1 MARGAHGVRWVEYG
15 VAAAMLVMALL
26 FPIALMIFDPTLM
39 FERGWEQ
46 YVGTGIYLWAV
57 VTLGREL
64 VGLWRNERAF
74 EEAPELLKRVNVAA
88 AKATADGAG
97 AAAGTSPAVK
107 VSDEERR
114 LLPRRVRQLAS
125 YIRETRGPSVT
136 QLMEVN
142 REASGLDQEQVAGRF
157 TLTRYILYLLPVIGF
172 IGTVEGISRAL
183 MKISEVLPM
192 VKELDGFLSNLTGV
206 TAALQIAFDSTLLA
220 LFLSAALMLVQTLVF
235 RRSEELLARVD
246 RWVVEHVLP
255 RVGGDDNPV
264 AERLAEVI
272 GPRLDEMAEKLARV
286 LEPSARSLQEQ
297 ADKLGESLR
306 APIAEFSA
314 AVQRLPEALASFK
327 QGADAIGRIGADLE
341 AIGTAGDS
349 MRRGVMSLTRIE
361 QALAEVSTAGAQLE
375 EIRRGLERTG
385 TGIESLAGSWSAAY
399 ERSSRATQ
407 EQLARSLTSLK
418 DALELLNVSMEQG
431 NALYRNIV
439 KKLFD
444 ERIESASAPA
454 SPRPES
460 VRAA

>member
-1 MARGAHGVRWVEYG
+1 MHGTAYG
-15 VAAAMLVMALL
+15 FAAAMLVLALL
-26 FPIALMIFDPTLM
+26 FPIGLMIFDPTLM

-57 VTLGREL
+57 LTLAREL
-64 VGLWRNERAF
+64 LGLWRNERSF
-74 EEAPELLKRVNVAA
+74 EEAPELLKRV
-88 AKATADGAG
+88 GLAG
-97 AAAGTSPAVK
+97 VGPAAAGGAGVKAVTPAPTPAAVA
-107 VSDEERR
+107 VSDDERR
-114 LLPRRVRQLAS
+114 ILPRRVRQLAS
-125 YIRETRGPSVT
+125 FIRETRSPSVT
-136 QLMEVN
+136 QLMEIN

-235 RRSEELLARVD
+235 RRSEEMLARVD
-246 RWVVEHVLP
+246 RWIVEHVLP

-272 GPRLDEMAEKLARV
+272 GPRLDELADRLARV

-297 ADKLGESLR
+297 AEKLGSSLR
-306 APIAEFSA
+306 TPIAEFSA
-314 AVQRLPEALASFK
+314 AVQRLPEALASFR
-327 QGADAIGRIGADLE
+327 QGADAIGRVGADLE
-341 AIGTAGDS
+341 AIGTAGES
-349 MRRGVMSLTRIE
+349 LRRGVASLSRIE
-361 QALAEVSTAGAQLE
+361 DALANVGTATAQLE
-375 EIRRGLERTG
+375 EIRRGLDRTG
-385 TGIESLAGSWSAAY
+385 SGIDSLATSWSAAY

-418 DALELLNVSMEQG
+418 DALEMLNVSMEQG
-431 NALYRNIV
+431 NSLYRNIV

-444 ERIESASAPA
+444 ERMEAVAVPGSQRSEA
-454 SPRPES
+454 

>member
-1 MARGAHGVRWVEYG
+1 MRWAEYG
-15 VAAAMLVMALL
+15 IAAAMLVLALL
-26 FPIALMIFDPTLM
+26 FPIGLMVFNPTLM

-57 VTLGREL
+57 LTLSREL
-64 VGLWRNERAF
+64 LRLWLNERAF
-74 EEAPELLKRVNVAA
+74 REAPDLLKRVNIVAA
-88 AKATADGAG
+88 RKAAEPAGAG
-97 AAAGTSPAVK
+97 PGTGAGSTAPAE
-107 VSDEERR
+107 VSDDERR
-114 LLPRRVRQLAS
+114 ILPRRVRQLAS
-125 YIRETRGPSVT
+125 YIRETRSPSMT

-235 RRSEELLARVD
+235 RCSEELLARVD

-255 RVGGDDNPV
+255 KVGGDDHPV
-264 AERLAEVI
+264 IDRLAEVI
-272 GPRLDEMAEKLARV
+272 GPRLDAMTEKLARV
-286 LEPSARSLQEQ
+286 LEPSARSLTEQ
-297 ADKLGESLR
+297 AEKLGASLR
-306 APIAEFSA
+306 APIAEFTAS
-314 AVQRLPEALASFK
+314 VQRLPEALASFR
-327 QGADAIGRIGADLE
+327 QGADTIGRIGADLE
-341 AIGTAGDS
+341 AIGTAGES
-349 MRRGVMSLTRIE
+349 LHRGVASLARIE
-361 QALAEVSTAGAQLE
+361 EALAQASTAGAQLE
-375 EIRRGLERTG
+375 DIRRGLERTG
-385 TGIESLAGSWSAAY
+385 SGIESLATSWSAAY

-444 ERIESASAPA
+444 ERLEAASAA
-454 SPRPES
+454 GATTTRTDT

>member
-1 MARGAHGVRWVEYG
+1 
-15 VAAAMLVMALL
+15 
-26 FPIALMIFDPTLM
+26 
-39 FERGWEQ
+39 
-46 YVGTGIYLWAV
+46 
-57 VTLGREL
+57 
-64 VGLWRNERAF
+64 
-74 EEAPELLKRVNVAA
+74 
-88 AKATADGAG
+88 
-97 AAAGTSPAVK
+97 
-107 VSDEERR
+107 
-114 LLPRRVRQLAS
+114 
-125 YIRETRGPSVT
+125 
-136 QLMEVN
+136 
-142 REASGLDQEQVAGRF
+142 
-157 TLTRYILYLLPVIGF
+157 
-172 IGTVEGISRAL
+172 

-255 RVGGDDNPV
+255 RVGGDDNPI

-297 ADKLGESLR
+297 AEKLGAGLR
-306 APIAEFSA
+306 GPIAEFSA
-314 AVQRLPEALASFK
+314 AVGRLPEALASFR
-327 QGADAIGRIGADLE
+327 QGADAIGRVGADLE
-341 AIGTAGDS
+341 AIGTAGES
-349 MRRGVMSLTRIE
+349 LRRGVASLSRIE
-361 QALAEVSTAGAQLE
+361 DAVAQVGKATDQLE

-385 TGIESLAGSWSAAY
+385 TGIDSLATSWSAAY

-407 EQLARSLTSLK
+407 EQLARSLTNLK

-444 ERIESASAPA
+444 ERMDTVA
-454 SPRPES
+454 SPQRPDS
-460 VRAA
+460 ARAA

>member
-1 MARGAHGVRWVEYG
+1 MRWVEYG
-15 VAAAMLVMALL
+15 VAAAMLVLALL
-26 FPIALMIFDPTLM
+26 FPIGLMVFNPTLM

-46 YVGTGIYLWAV
+46 YVGTSIYLWAV
-57 VTLGREL
+57 LTLGREL

-74 EEAPELLKRVNVAA
+74 QEAPELLKRVNVATARKA
-88 AKATADGAG
+88 AGAG
-97 AAAGTSPAVK
+97 AAAGTSPAVE

-136 QLMEVN
+136 HLMEVN
-142 REASGLDQEQVAGRF
+142 REASGLDQEQVTGRF

-255 RVGGDDNPV
+255 RVGGDDNPI
-264 AERLAEVI
+264 ADRLAEVI
-272 GPRLDEMAEKLARV
+272 GPRLDEMADKLARV

-306 APIAEFSA
+306 APIAQFSA

-327 QGADAIGRIGADLE
+327 QGADSIGRIGADLE
-341 AIGTAGDS
+341 AIGTAGES
-349 MRRGVMSLTRIE
+349 LRRGVASLGRIE
-361 QALAEVSTAGAQLE
+361 EALADVSTAGAQLE
-375 EIRRGLERTG
+375 EIRRGLDRTG

-399 ERSSRATQ
+399 ERLQPGHPGATGTEPDQPQGRPRAPEREHGAGQRAVPQHRQEALRRAGRVGLGVAAVRLGSR
-407 EQLARSLTSLK
+407 
-418 DALELLNVSMEQG
+418 G
-431 NALYRNIV
+431 
-439 KKLFD
+439 
-444 ERIESASAPA
+444 
-454 SPRPES
+454 
-460 VRAA
+460 VRGVYGEE

>member
-1 MARGAHGVRWVEYG
+1 MHRVEYG
-15 VAAAMLVMALL
+15 IAAAMLVLALI

-57 VTLGREL
+57 LTLSREL
-64 VGLWRNERAF
+64 IRLWRNERAF
-74 EEAPELLKRVNVAA
+74 EEAPDLLKRVNVAA
-88 AKATADGAG
+88 AR
-97 AAAGTSPAVK
+97 AAAETRTATGTSSAGE
-107 VSDEERR
+107 VSNEDRR
-114 LLPRRVRQLAS
+114 LLPRRVWQLAS

-264 AERLAEVI
+264 VERLAEVI

-297 ADKLGESLR
+297 AERLGESLR
-306 APIAEFSA
+306 APIAQFSA

-327 QGADAIGRIGADLE
+327 QGADAIARIGADLE

-349 MRRGVMSLTRIE
+349 MRRGVMSLARIE
-361 QALAEVSTAGAQLE
+361 EALAGVSMAGAQLE
-375 EIRRGLERTG
+375 EIRRGLDRTG
-385 TGIESLAGSWSAAY
+385 SGIESLAGSWSAAY

-444 ERIESASAPA
+444 ERIESAATG
-454 SPRPES
+454 SPRSES

>member
-1 MARGAHGVRWVEYG
+1 MARGAHGMRTAEYG
-15 VAAAMLVMALL
+15 VAAAMLVLALL

-64 VGLWRNERAF
+64 GRLWKNERAF
-74 EEAPELLKRVNVAA
+74 DEAPDLLKQAQVAA
-88 AKATADGAG
+88 NRPSVTISTGK
-97 AAAGTSPAVK
+97 SPAP
-107 VSDEERR
+107 VSAENDERR
-114 LLPRRVRQLAS
+114 ILPRRVRQLAG
-125 YIRETRGPSVT
+125 YIRESRSPSVT
-136 QLMEVN
+136 QLMEIN

-220 LFLSAALMLVQTLVF
+220 LFLSAALMLVQTLVY
-235 RRSEELLARVD
+235 RRSEEMLARVD

-255 RVGGDDNPV
+255 KVAGSDDPTID
-264 AERLAEVI
+264 RLVDVI
-272 GPRLDEMAEKLARV
+272 GPRLDEMAEKLAKV
-286 LEPSARSLQEQ
+286 LEPAARSLCDQ
-297 ADKLGESLR
+297 ADRLGESLR

-314 AVQRLPEALASFK
+314 SVGRLPEALTSFRE
-327 QGADAIGRIGADLE
+327 GADAIGRLGTDFE
-341 AIGTAGDS
+341 AIGEAS
-349 MRRGVMSLTRIE
+349 ESLRRGVASLARIE
-361 QALAEVSTAGAQLE
+361 QAMGTVGTATDQLE

-385 TGIESLAGSWSAAY
+385 LGIESLASSWASAY

-431 NALYRNIV
+431 NALYRSIV
-439 KKLFD
+439 KNMVQNSSRGIQPYPSED
-444 ERIESASAPA
+444 
-454 SPRPES
+454 
-460 VRAA
+460 AA